1 MAFSAKRKELLAE
14 IAEIRRLQMETN
26 REATF
31 GGWTRQAEA
40 AHEMRADR
48 IAALCREL
56 AVLGETAGVGA

>member
-14 IAEIRRLQMETN
+14 IAEIRRLQMESN

-40 AHEMRADR
+40 AQELRADR
-48 IAALCREL
+48 IAALGREL
-56 AVLGETAGVGA
+56 AVLGETAE

>member
-14 IAEIRRLQMETN
+14 IAEIRRLQMESN

-48 IAALCREL
+48 IAALGREL
-56 AVLGETAGVGA
+56 AVLGETAE

>member
-14 IAEIRRLQMETN
+14 IAEIRRLQMESN

-40 AHEMRADR
+40 AQEMRADR
-48 IAALCREL
+48 IAALGREL
-56 AVLGETAGVGA
+56 AVLGETAE